1 MIQTEKSGTL
11 ACNNDQTLFVFKQ
24 TSFGAYED
32 GIGTLRA
39 SGGDIGGGSENLVVI
54 HGSSAACVQE
64 TGRE

>member
-39 SGGDIGGGSENLVVI
+39 SGGDMGGAARTLL
-54 HGSSAACVQE
+54 SSTDRQQPV
-64 TGRE
+64 RKRL